1 MRVGVGGRIFF
12 LERFRDGTYV
22 DLLELRTYTQVR
34 SQGNTGGEREEP
46 LQTGEKCL
54 YAVGRTK
61 QIFAATPEELRES
74 RIRGEDGEIKVFPV
88 FRAIT
93 RS

>member
-1 MRVGVGGRIFF
+1 MRN
-12 LERFRDGTYV
+12 
-22 DLLELRTYTQVR
+22 Q
-34 SQGNTGGEREEP
+34 SNTGGEREEP
-46 LQTGEKCL
+46 LQAGEKYL
-54 YAVGRTK
+54 YTLGRTK

-74 RIRGEDGEIKVFPV
+74 CIREEDGEIKVFPL